1 MAALLMFGC
10 VNNAF
15 GQPEWQKKYNDPK
28 EVRTM
33 FAKPPMFYAPHAFW
47 FWDDTIKDE
56 HFAASMIDEM
66 ARQGL
71 NPGYAHPRG
80 SWVNKPSPYPSLPK
94 EQYLAKPWFNSF
106 RNAVQKAKDYGLTLG
121 YCDEYNWPSGQAAGR
136 LLEQHPELAAR
147 YLDWK
152 RYEVKGNATV
162 QYDSVDFAVA
172 ANIIDNKIDASSLR
186 IIGESSPLKWKV
198 PEGNWVVYTYKIM
211 PLPDRQPLKIN
222 YLDNRL

>member
-1 MAALLMFGC
+1 MALAALLMFGC

-162 QYDSVDFAVA
+162 QYDSVDFA
-172 ANIIDNKIDASSLR
+172 
-186 IIGESSPLKWKV
+186 
-198 PEGNWVVYTYKIM
+198 
-211 PLPDRQPLKIN
+211 
-222 YLDNRL
+222 